1 MKDMTIRRACAACGG
16 TLSGILPEDLSLRQ
30 IVIDSRAVTMG
41 DLFAAFRGERVDG
54 HDYIASAFE
63 HGAACCL
70 AEYVPE
76 GETRPLIIVPNV
88 LDALEKLSAAYR
100 EQFDVPVIGITGSV
114 GKTTAKEM
122 ISAVL
127 EQHYHI
133 LKTEGNLNN
142 QIGIPMM
149 LSRLEPAHQAAV
161 IEMGI
166 SGFGEMTALARM
178 VQPTIA
184 VFTIIGH
191 AHLEFL
197 HDLDGVLRAKTE
209 MLDMMPDTA
218 PVVVNGDDEKLM
230 ELSCRQRKIT
240 FGYGT
245 HCDVRAEN
253 VQMDTQI
260 RCDVVCGLRRIPII
274 IPAFGQHHVYAALAA
289 AAVGMLLGLTDE
301 EIACGIAR
309 FHNVGRRGEQ
319 FHTEDLTVIDD
330 SYNANPDSVD
340 CGIDSLV
347 QIPASRHI
355 CLLGDMLELGDNTM
369 QMHYEVGRYAEQK
382 GVDLVLTS
390 GVCAKEMARGAGTH
404 GRHFESR
411 EALIAALPSIL
422 RKGDCVLVKASKGS
436 HFETVAAA
444 LRELKL
450 ESAKD

>member
-30 IVIDSRAVTMG
+30 IVIDSRAVTTG

-230 ELSCRQRKIT
+230 ELNCRQRKIT
-240 FGYGT
+240 FGYGA

-301 EIACGIAR
+301 EIARGIAR

-390 GVCAKEMARGAGTH
+390 GVCAKEMARGAGSH